1 MKVVMFVVFFFFSP
15 GVNIANNDLFR
26 IFMAFSYLDHGTLWN
41 AVGLTVSS
49 FPKFFKACYIADL
62 LSTSYRPVQC
72 SFFFPAHSKASEGDV
87 TIISITLL
95 QVT

>member
-49 FPKFFKACYIADL
+49 FPKFFKACSHSRFTEHFIQACSVQFL
-62 LSTSYRPVQC
+62 LSC
-72 SFFFPAHSKASEGDV
+72 S
-87 TIISITLL
+87 
-95 QVT
+95 